1 MPLVLPRSY
10 PESPVVSGFAIYLPR
25 STIMNIYSLFLLL
38 VSFSRSGRF
47 IFAGYEDNN
56 IRGWDVTADPAAG
69 CCMHLGEV
77 I

>member
-1 MPLVLPRSY
+1 M
-10 PESPVVSGFAIYLPR
+10 
-25 STIMNIYSLFLLL
+25 
-38 VSFSRSGRF
+38 
-47 IFAGYEDNN
+47 FAGYEDNN